1 MYPNNV
7 TKQLECAPVERI
19 TEEALSVETYAR
31 LFETELMQ
39 SLSIVRD
46 GRMELKVRQL
56 MEVLRFELRARLC
69 EVESA
74 LDCNYEKCDVDF
86 VLELP
91 QSARQY
97 ISEQQSNGGFPD
109 VLFSLFLCDKGL
121 AETCNALMAGHNAGH
136 NLVERMAVRLLG
148 TVKEPKAQAC
158 FKGKFFDRMQA
169 KLKQLTTQGSN
180 ELVRINLQAMADAMA
195 ASTDIGDGFKHDIAR
210 GSSRRP

>member
-74 LDCNYEKCDVDF
+74 LDCSYEKCDVD
-86 VLELP
+86 LELDLP

-109 VLFSLFLCDKGL
+109 VLFSLFLCDMYKG
-121 AETCNALMAGHNAGH
+121 AEALNADIEA
-136 NLVERMAVRLLG
+136 LL
-148 TVKEPKAQAC
+148 
-158 FKGKFFDRMQA
+158 
-169 KLKQLTTQGSN
+169 QL
-180 ELVRINLQAMADAMA
+180 
-195 ASTDIGDGFKHDIAR
+195 
-210 GSSRRP
+210 